1 MKHYYEAYEDRY
13 KSIHALGHAWSS
25 DRATPIVG
33 EVLARY
39 GIPKTARLLELGCGE
54 GRDALP
60 LLREGWDLLATD
72 LSPEAVAWC
81 RKLAPEYAERFQV
94 LDCLGGALPERF
106 DFIYAVAVLHMLT
119 EDGDRARFFAFLR
132 EHLTAEGIALVC
144 TMGDGTFEYR
154 SDPAKAF
161 DPAERDHPA
170 GPVTVAATSCRM
182 VSFGTLTR
190 EIRESGLVLLEKG
203 LTPSPPDFDRLLYAV
218 VSRAAASQNHP
229 KGPGHPAR
237 RSPNHP

>member
-13 KSIHALGHAWSS
+13 QTIHALGHAWSS
-25 DRATPIVG
+25 DRPTPIVG
-33 EVLARY
+33 EILARY
-39 GIPKTARLLELGCGE
+39 GVPKAAPLLELGCGE

-60 LLREGWDLLATD
+60 LLRAGWNLLATD

-81 RKLAPEYAERFQV
+81 QNQAPDRADRFRV

-119 EDGDRARFFAFLR
+119 EDEDRAKFFAFLR
-132 EHLTAEGIALVC
+132 DHLTEEGISLVC
-144 TMGDGTFEYR
+144 AMGDGETELR

-182 VSFGTLTR
+182 VSFETLTR
-190 EIRESGLVLLEKG
+190 EIQTSGLSILETG
-203 LTPSPPDFDRLLYAV
+203 LSPSPPDFDRLMYAV
-218 VSRAAASQNHP
+218 VKKADF
-229 KGPGHPAR
+229 
-237 RSPNHP
+237 